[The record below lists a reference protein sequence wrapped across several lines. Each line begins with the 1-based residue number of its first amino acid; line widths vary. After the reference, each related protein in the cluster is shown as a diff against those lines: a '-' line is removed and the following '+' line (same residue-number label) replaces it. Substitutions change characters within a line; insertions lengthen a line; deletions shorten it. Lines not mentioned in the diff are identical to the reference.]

1 MTKRTKHEIEL
12 KIIELYNSGLSMSK
26 SGEPFNVSAATVM
39 HILDRNN
46 IPKRT
51 KGGIYKLPEEEIIK
65 RYQQG
70 ESCQTIAN
78 SFKVTF
84 NTISNILEKNDIPRN
99 NKYKNLSLDENYFE
113 KIDRPDKAYFLGFML
128 TDGNVFTKENII
140 RLCLSFKDEEILEIF
155 KKVTGN
161 ENKITIRK
169 DEKHNER
176 TFQLRSSKWKKDLAK
191 YTVVPQKTF
200 ISEMPIIEEE
210 MMPHLIRGMIDGDGW
225 ITYKGHAIGFCGNEK
240 TVTQLKQYLVK
251 KLNIYDVKVLHPRK
265 NLWQIGWASKKDIEK
280 IGNFIYKDKDIF
292 YLKRKYNNFLKII
305 QENTEVTS

>member
-1 MTKRTKHEIEL
+1 
-12 KIIELYNSGLSMSK
+12 MSK

-39 HILDRNN
+39 NILNRNN

-51 KGGIYKLPEEEIIK
+51 KGGIYKLPEKEIIK

-70 ESCQTIAN
+70 ESCQTIAD

-84 NTISNILEKNDIPRN
+84 NTISNILEKNNIPRN
-99 NKYKNLSLDENYFE
+99 NKYKNLNLDENYFE
-113 KIDRPDKAYFLGFML
+113 KIDRIDKAYFLGFML
-128 TDGNVFTKENII
+128 TDGNVSTKENII
-140 RLCLSFKDEEILEIF
+140 RLSLSFKDEEILKIF

-161 ENKITIRK
+161 ENKIIIRK

-200 ISEMPIIEEE
+200 ISEMPLLEEK

-225 ITYKGHAIGFCGNEK
+225 ITSKGHALGFCGNEK

-265 NLWQIGWASKKDIEK
+265 NLWQVS
-280 IGNFIYKDKDIF
+280 
-292 YLKRKYNNFLKII
+292 
-305 QENTEVTS
+305 